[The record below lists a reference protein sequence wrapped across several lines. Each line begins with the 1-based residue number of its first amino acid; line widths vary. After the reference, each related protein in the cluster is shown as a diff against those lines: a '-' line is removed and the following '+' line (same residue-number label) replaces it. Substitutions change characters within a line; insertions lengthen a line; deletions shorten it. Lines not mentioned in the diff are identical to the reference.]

1 MTHVRSKQTRVQQRF
16 QWFWG
21 GSIGIGSL
29 DQFDVGANMLCL
41 QPAIEHRLIPPRHS
55 QTNGMVECFNG
66 RISEVANQTRFASRA
81 ELEST
86 LRNYPKIYNHNIPQR
101 ALDSAT
107 PIQAMKQW
115 QAKKSELFAK
125 SVYNQV
131 NLDKYLF
138 QVTKFARP
146 HHCLTASLREE

>member
-1 MTHVRSKQTRVQQRF
+1 MLFQQ
-16 QWFWG
+16 
-21 GSIGIGSL
+21 L
-29 DQFDVGANMLCL
+29 
-41 QPAIEHRLIPPRHS
+41 AIEHRLIPPRHP

-86 LRNYPKIYNHNIPQR
+86 LRNYLKIYNHNIPQR

-115 QAKKSELFAK
+115 QAKKPELFAK

-131 NLDKYLF
+131 DLDKYIF
-138 QVTKFARP
+138 QVTKSARP
-146 HHCLTASLREE
+146 HH